1 MLIPETCR
9 IPIWDARHIMGATIE
24 VRTMSQ
30 ASFLAT
36 YREILYAR
44 YAWAQNDSKLALFM
58 ISVQRTIEGPEKTW
72 NHDGDAVAATWR
84 IMGGKGKLTIKALR
98 ALPRT

>member
-1 MLIPETCR
+1 MKIPETCR
-9 IPIWDARHIMGATIE
+9 IPIEDARHIMGATME
-24 VRTMSQ
+24 VRSMSQ

-36 YREILYAR
+36 YRDILYAR
-44 YAWAQNDSKLALFM
+44 YGWAQDDSKLALFM

-72 NHDGDAVAATWR
+72 NHDGDAVTATWC
-84 IMGGKGKLTIKALR
+84 IMGEKGKPTLKALR

>member
-1 MLIPETCR
+1 MIIPSTCQV
-9 IPIWDARHIMGATIE
+9 PGNDVAGVPVT
-24 VRTMSQ
+24 VNTMSQ

-36 YREILYAR
+36 YRDLLHAR
-44 YAWAQNDSKLALFM
+44 YTWAQNDSTLALFM

-72 NHDGDAVAATWR
+72 NHDGEVVTATWR
-84 IMGGKGKLTIKALR
+84 VMGGKGKPTLKALR